1 MINLFITASKYIS
14 LLFVVLYT
22 YCNFRYLS
30 IPDQEDADALCRWQ
44 FRIILMIHF
53 LMNCIIYFKTEDIH
67 TVIFY
72 GLQLIF
78 FLGYGLFFK
87 AVYPNVNRLLLNNT
101 CFFIAYGMIMLERLS
116 FSKAVKQA
124 VIILA
129 SAFICMII
137 PYLIDK
143 IWDLVKWR
151 TFFGIIGIGMQSV
164 VLLLGATSYG
174 AKMSISVAGFTFQAS
189 EIVKITFVLCTAG
202 MLYLAENFRD
212 IVKASVVAGL
222 HMLILVGCRDLGSA
236 LIFFLAYLVM
246 LYIATNRKFYLVL
259 GSFLATAAAGVSY
272 RLFSHV
278 RTRVYAWMDPWADID
293 NKGYQIT
300 QSLFAIGTGGFAGLG
315 LYQGLPGKIPIVEK
329 DFIISA
335 ISEEMGA
342 VTAICITL
350 VCLGCFMQMM
360 MIATYM
366 EFDFYRLVAVG
377 LAIEYIV
384 QVFLTVGGAVKFIPS
399 TGVTLPFISYG
410 GSSLVSSFILFSII
424 QALYIIQG
432 NEDELDEQDAL
443 EEYETG
449 GNEPEDQD
457 EEDDYEEEPYDA
469 DDLYDTEDEDYEV
482 EEVPEHEFR

>member
-14 LLFVVLYT
+14 LLLVVLYT

-30 IPDQEDADALCRWQ
+30 IPDQEDAEPLCRWQ
-44 FRIILMIHF
+44 FRIILLIHF
-53 LMNCIIYFKTEDIH
+53 LMNCIIFLKTEDVK
-67 TVIFY
+67 TLVFY
-72 GLQLIF
+72 GAQLIF
-78 FLGYGLFFK
+78 FIGYGLLFK
-87 AVYPNVNRLLLNNT
+87 TLYPNVNRLLLNNT
-101 CFFIAYGMIMLERLS
+101 SFFIAYGLIMLERLS
-116 FSKAVKQA
+116 FNKAIKQF

-129 SAFICMII
+129 AALFCMII

-151 TFFGIIGIGMQSV
+151 YFFALFGIGMLMV
-164 VLLLGATSYG
+164 VFVMGATSYG
-174 AKMSISVAGFTFQAS
+174 AKMSISVAGLTFQSS
-189 EIVKITFVLCTAG
+189 EIVKISFVLCTAG
-202 MLYLAENFRD
+202 MLNLAENFKD
-212 IVKASVVAGL
+212 IMKASAVAAL
-222 HMLILVGCRDLGSA
+222 HMLVLVACKDLGSA
-236 LIFFLAYLVM
+236 LIYFLAYLVM
-246 LYIATNRKFYLVL
+246 LYIATNRKVYLFL
-259 GSFLATAAAGVSY
+259 GSFAAMGAAVVSY
-272 RLFSHV
+272 KLFSHV
-278 RTRVYAWMDPWADID
+278 RTRIYAWMDPWADID

-366 EFDFYRLVAVG
+366 EYDFYRLVAVG

-384 QVFLTVGGAVKFIPS
+384 QVFLTIGGAIKFIPS
-399 TGVTLPFISYG
+399 TGVTLPFVSYG
-410 GSSLVSSFILFSII
+410 GSSLVSSFIVFAII

-432 NEDELDEQDAL
+432 NEDEMDEQEAM
-443 EEYETG
+443 
-449 GNEPEDQD
+449 EDYAEDPMED
-457 EEDDYEEEPYDA
+457 EEDYYDDSEDYDEEEES
-469 DDLYDTEDEDYEV
+469 EDEDYEV
-482 EEVPEHEFR
+482 EEVPDDEFR